1 MDLSKFETMDT
12 VMLMSIVNMK
22 IRDEFNT
29 LDDLVKFFDIDREQ
43 LIAKLATAGFDFL
56 PEVQQFR

>member
-1 MDLSKFETMDT
+1 MDLSKFKTMDT

-43 LIAKLATAGFDFL
+43 LIAKLATGGFDFL
-56 PEVQQFR
+56 PQVQQFR

>member
-12 VMLMSIVNMK
+12 IMLMSIINMK

-29 LDDLVKFFDIDREQ
+29 LDNLVKFFDIDREQ
-43 LIAKLATAGFDFL
+43 LIAKLAMGGFDFL

>member
-22 IRDEFNT
+22 IRDEFNS
-29 LDDLVKFFDIDREQ
+29 LDNLVKFFDIDREQ
-43 LIAKLATAGFDFL
+43 LIEKLATGGFDFL

>member
-29 LDDLVKFFDIDREQ
+29 LDDLVKFFDISREQ
-43 LIAKLATAGFDFL
+43 LIAKLATGGFDFL

>member
-29 LDDLVKFFDIDREQ
+29 LDDLVKFFDINRDQ
-43 LIAKLATAGFDFL
+43 LIAKLATGGFDFL

>member
-29 LDDLVKFFDIDREQ
+29 LDDLAKFFDIDREQ
-43 LIAKLATAGFDFL
+43 LIAKLATGGFDFL

>member
-29 LDDLVKFFDIDREQ
+29 LDDLVKFFDINRDQ
-43 LIAKLATAGFDFL
+43 LIAKLATGGFNFL

>member
-29 LDDLVKFFDIDREQ
+29 LDDLVKFFDINRDQ
-43 LIAKLATAGFDFL
+43 LIAKLATSGFDFL

>member
-43 LIAKLATAGFDFL
+43 LIAKLATGGFDFL
-56 PEVQQFR
+56 PQVQQFR

>member
-29 LDDLVKFFDIDREQ
+29 LDNLVKFFDIDRDT
-43 LIAKLATAGFDFL
+43 LIAKLATGGFDFL

>member
-43 LIAKLATAGFDFL
+43 LIAKLATGGFDFL
-56 PEVQQFR
+56 PQVQQFH

>member
-12 VMLMSIVNMK
+12 IMLMSIINMK

-29 LDDLVKFFDIDREQ
+29 LDNLVKFFDIDREQ
-43 LIAKLATAGFDFL
+43 LIAKLATGGFDFL

>member
-1 MDLSKFETMDT
+1 MNLSKFETMDT

-43 LIAKLATAGFDFL
+43 LIAKLATGGFDFL
-56 PEVQQFR
+56 PQVQQFR

>member
-22 IRDEFNT
+22 IRDEFNS
-29 LDDLVKFFDIDREQ
+29 LDNLVKFFDINREQ
-43 LIAKLATAGFDFL
+43 LIAKLATGGFDFL

>member
-12 VMLMSIVNMK
+12 IMLMSIINMK

-43 LIAKLATAGFDFL
+43 LIAKLATGGFDFL

>member
-1 MDLSKFETMDT
+1 MDLSTFETMDT

-29 LDDLVKFFDIDREQ
+29 LDNLVKFFDIDREK
-43 LIAKLATAGFDFL
+43 LITKLAIAGFDFL

>member
-1 MDLSKFETMDT
+1 MDLSKFKTMDT
-12 VMLMSIVNMK
+12 IMLMSIINMK

-29 LDDLVKFFDIDREQ
+29 LDNLVKFFDIDREQ
-43 LIAKLATAGFDFL
+43 LIAKLATGGFDFL

>member
-22 IRDEFNT
+22 IRDEFNN
-29 LDDLVKFFDIDREQ
+29 LDNLVKFFDIDREQ
-43 LIAKLATAGFDFL
+43 LIAKLATGGFDFL

>member
-1 MDLSKFETMDT
+1 MDLSKFKTMDT
-12 VMLMSIVNMK
+12 IMLMSIINMK

-43 LIAKLATAGFDFL
+43 LIAKLATGGFDFL

>member
-29 LDDLVKFFDIDREQ
+29 LDNLVKFFDIDREQ
-43 LIAKLATAGFDFL
+43 LITKLSTGGFDFL
-56 PEVQQFR
+56 PDVQQFR

>member
-43 LIAKLATAGFDFL
+43 LIAKLATGGFDFL

>member
-12 VMLMSIVNMK
+12 IMLMSIINMK

-29 LDDLVKFFDIDREQ
+29 LDNLVKFFDIDREQ
-43 LIAKLATAGFDFL
+43 LIAKLATGGFDFL
-56 PEVQQFR
+56 PEIQQFR

>member
-1 MDLSKFETMDT
+1 MNLSKFETMDT

-22 IRDEFNT
+22 IRDEFNN
-29 LDDLVKFFDIDREQ
+29 LDNLVKFFDIDREQ
-43 LIAKLATAGFDFL
+43 LIAKLATGGFDFL

>member
-12 VMLMSIVNMK
+12 IMLMSIINMK

-29 LDDLVKFFDIDREQ
+29 LDNLVKFFDIDREQ
-43 LIAKLATAGFDFL
+43 LIAKLATGGFDFL
-56 PEVQQFR
+56 PQVQQFR

>member
-29 LDDLVKFFDIDREQ
+29 LDDLVKFFDINREQ
-43 LIAKLATAGFDFL
+43 LIAKLATGGFDFL
-56 PEVQQFR
+56 PQVQQFR